1 MTSAPSYLLP
11 PALDEREVRLDGV
24 VGLPEVLNVP
34 LDRGDPLALV
44 AHAPWRNNNGV
55 VIIRKYSE
63 SLLG

>member
-24 VGLPEVLNVP
+24 VGLPEVLDVP

-44 AHAPWRNNNGV
+44 AHAP
-55 VIIRKYSE
+55 
-63 SLLG
+63 